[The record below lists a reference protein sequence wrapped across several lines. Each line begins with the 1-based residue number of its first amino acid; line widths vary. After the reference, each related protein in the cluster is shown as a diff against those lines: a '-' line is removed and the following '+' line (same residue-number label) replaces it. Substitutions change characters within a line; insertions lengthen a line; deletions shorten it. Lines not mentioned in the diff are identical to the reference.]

1 MRRILVAGNWKMNGR
16 LASAD
21 ALAARV
27 EDGIRA
33 QCRAE
38 VVLCPP
44 FVHLPAVAERLKG
57 GRVSLGA
64 QDLCEWGDGAS
75 TGDVS
80 AEMLV
85 DVGCRFVIVGH
96 SERRSRHAESDD
108 RVARKY
114 RRARDAGL
122 TPILCLGE
130 SLKERESG
138 ATTDVVERQ
147 LSAVVEQCGAEAM
160 SAGVIAYEP
169 VWAIGTGRTASPEEA
184 QEVHAFIRSRLATHD
199 RDLAQGIR
207 ILYGGSVK
215 AANAGQLFAMS
226 DVDGGLVGGASLD
239 GDEFIKICALAD

>member
-27 EDGIRA
+27 KDAIPAR
-33 QCRAE
+33 CRAE

-44 FVHLPAVAERLKG
+44 FVHLPSVAGRLEG
-57 GRVSLGA
+57 SRVSLGA
-64 QDLCEWGDGAS
+64 QDVCERGDGAS

-85 DVGCRFVIVGH
+85 DIGCRFVIVGH
-96 SERRSRHAESDD
+96 SERRIRHAESDD

-122 TPILCLGE
+122 VPILCLGE
-130 SLKERESG
+130 SLEERESG
-138 ATTDVVERQ
+138 RTTEVVERQ
-147 LSAVVEQCGAEAM
+147 LSAVLEHCTVESVA
-160 SAGVIAYEP
+160 AGVIAYEP

-184 QEVHAFIRSRLATHD
+184 QEVHMFIRSRLAAHN
-199 RDLAQGIR
+199 RELAQRIR

-215 AANAGQLFAMS
+215 AANAEQLFAMP
-226 DVDGGLVGGASLD
+226 DVDGGLIGGASLD
-239 GDEFIKICALAD
+239 GDEFIKICRLSD

>member
-27 EDGIRA
+27 KGAIPE

-44 FVHLPAVAERLKG
+44 FVHLSSVAGRLEG
-57 GRVSLGA
+57 SRVSLGA
-64 QDLCEWGDGAS
+64 QDVCEWGDGAS

-85 DVGCRFVIVGH
+85 DIGCRFVIVGH
-96 SERRSRHAESDD
+96 SERRIRHAESDE

-122 TPILCLGE
+122 VPILCLGE
-130 SLKERESG
+130 SLEERESG
-138 ATTDVVERQ
+138 RTTEVVERQ
-147 LSAVVEQCGAEAM
+147 LSAVLEHCTVESVA
-160 SAGVIAYEP
+160 AGVIAYEP

-184 QEVHAFIRSRLATHD
+184 QEVHTFIRSRLAAHN
-199 RDLAQGIR
+199 RELAQRIR

-215 AANAGQLFAMS
+215 AANAEQLFAMP
-226 DVDGGLVGGASLD
+226 DVDGGLIGGASLD
-239 GDEFIKICALAD
+239 GDEFIKICRLSD

>member
-27 EDGIRA
+27 KGAIPE

-44 FVHLPAVAERLKG
+44 FVHLSSVAERLEG
-57 GRVSLGA
+57 SRVSLGA
-64 QDLCEWGDGAS
+64 QDVCEWDDGAS

-85 DVGCRFVIVGH
+85 DIGCRFVIVGH
-96 SERRSRHAESDD
+96 SERRIRHAEPDE

-122 TPILCLGE
+122 VPILCLGE
-130 SLKERESG
+130 SLEERESG
-138 ATTDVVERQ
+138 RTTEVVERQ
-147 LSAVVEQCGAEAM
+147 LSAVLEHCTVESVA
-160 SAGVIAYEP
+160 AGVIAYEP
-169 VWAIGTGRTASPEEA
+169 VWAIGTGRTASPGRGSGSARIHPLEA
-184 QEVHAFIRSRLATHD
+184 
-199 RDLAQGIR
+199 RDSQPGSGAADSDPLR
-207 ILYGGSVK
+207 RKREGGQRG
-215 AANAGQLFAMS
+215 AALRDARCGRRAHW
-226 DVDGGLVGGASLD
+226 GGVARWG
-239 GDEFIKICALAD
+239 

>member
-16 LASAD
+16 VASAD

-27 EDGIRA
+27 KDAIPA
-33 QCRAE
+33 QCQAE

-44 FVHLPAVAERLKG
+44 FVHLPSVAGRLEG
-57 GRVSLGA
+57 SRVSLGA
-64 QDLCEWGDGAS
+64 QDVCEWGDGAS

-85 DVGCRFVIVGH
+85 DIGCGFVIVGH

-114 RRARDAGL
+114 RRAHDAGL

-130 SLKERESG
+130 SLQERESG
-138 ATTDVVERQ
+138 ATTDVVDRQ
-147 LSAVVEQCGAEAM
+147 LSAVVEHCGAEAVA
-160 SAGVIAYEP
+160 AGVIAYEP

-184 QEVHAFIRSRLATHD
+184 QEVHAFIRSRLAAHN
-199 RDLAQGIR
+199 RELAQRIR

-215 AANAGQLFAMS
+215 AANAGQLFAMP
-226 DVDGGLVGGASLD
+226 DVDGGLIGGASLD
-239 GDEFIKICALAD
+239 GDEFIKICRPSD